1 LRFGQSD
8 RVTRWHA
15 ICLVSLVSARAGV
28 AIERASVALLLIDVI
43 NDFQFPGGSRL
54 GPRAVIAARKL
65 ARLKAR
71 LSQVGVPIIYA
82 NDNFGRWRSQF
93 SEEVQHCARAST
105 HARDIVNELAPAP
118 NDYFVLKPKH
128 SGFHQTCL
136 ELLLRE
142 MQVETLIVGGFS
154 TDSCVSFTAYDAHQR
169 GFSLLVLSDGCAA
182 MTAARHANALS
193 ALRNNT
199 TARTPVSSAVYV
211 SRRAEKL
218 VVSVRG

>member
-1 LRFGQSD
+1 
-8 RVTRWHA
+8 
-15 ICLVSLVSARAGV
+15 
-28 AIERASVALLLIDVI
+28 VALLLIDVI
-43 NDFQFPGGSRL
+43 NDFQFPGSSRL
-54 GPRAVIAARKL
+54 APRAVIAARKL

-71 LSQVGVPIIYA
+71 LSQVGVPTIYV

-93 SEEVQHCARAST
+93 WEEVQHCARASS
-105 HARDIVNELAPAP
+105 HARDIVNALAPGP

-142 MQVETLIVGGFS
+142 MQAKTLIIGGYS

-169 GFSLLVLSDGCAA
+169 DFSLLVLSDGCAA
-182 MTAARHANALS
+182 VTAARHANALA

-199 TARTPVSSAVYV
+199 TARTPSTSSVYV
-211 SRRAEKL
+211 SRRAGTL
-218 VVSVRG
+218 VASLRS